1 MFLYRAYPIPFGT
14 SPASGEEIKR
24 MDNWKRAQEGAALDK
39 IEPLK

>member
-24 MDNWKRAQEGAALDK
+24 MDRVKHRKAQHW
-39 IEPLK
+39 IR